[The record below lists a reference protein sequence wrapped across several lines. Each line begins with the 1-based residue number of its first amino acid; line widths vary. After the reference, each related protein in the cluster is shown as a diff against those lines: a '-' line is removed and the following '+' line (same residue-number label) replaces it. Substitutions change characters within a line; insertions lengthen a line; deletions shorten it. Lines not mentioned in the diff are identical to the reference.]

1 MILKMHG
8 ENLKLIDRQAK
19 VCNIYENTKLKL
31 LKCISRPIKVNDFKN
46 ARWKHEIKSLNFK
59 VAIT

>member
-46 ARWKHEIKSLNFK
+46 AR
-59 VAIT
+59 